1 MHYLKVLRI
10 MPNVL
15 HSLQTKI
22 LHFVVLHFVDLIL
35 LRKCFIL
42 ISFLKNI
49 LSTESP
55 LHNLLAK
62 SLISTVLKKK
72 RSNLQSQDDFLS
84 DIR

>member
-1 MHYLKVLRI
+1 

-62 SLISTVLKKK
+62 SLISTVLKKEEAIY
-72 RSNLQSQDDFLS
+72 NLRMIFCQIS
-84 DIR
+84 DEMSKVNY

>member
-1 MHYLKVLRI
+1 

-62 SLISTVLKKK
+62 SLISTVFKKK
-72 RSNLQSQDDFLS
+72 EAIYNLRMIFCQIS
-84 DIR
+84 DEMSKVNY

>member
-1 MHYLKVLRI
+1 MF
-10 MPNVL
+10 L

-62 SLISTVLKKK
+62 SLISTVLKKEEAIY
-72 RSNLQSQDDFLS
+72 NLRMIFCQIS
-84 DIR
+84 DEMSKVNY

>member
-1 MHYLKVLRI
+1 

-22 LHFVVLHFVDLIL
+22 LHFVVLHFEDLIL

-72 RSNLQSQDDFLS
+72 KAIYNLRMIFCQIS
-84 DIR
+84 DEMSKVNY